1 MLAGLMVAEVRVC
14 HPPPTAPPAGVQ
26 GSLWPVAA
34 AQLCL
39 LAWHLDGSQHLALN
53 EQHLSSQGT
62 LRTRAGDEAS
72 GDQGGKEGLFNKNG
86 FILFFKSISLLLI
99 VLGLPFVRG
108 LSLTA
113 VSGRL
118 LFVVV
123 GGLLIAL
130 ALLLPSMGSRPC
142 GLQ

>member
-1 MLAGLMVAEVRVC
+1 MV
-14 HPPPTAPPAGVQ
+14 
-26 GSLWPVAA
+26 
-34 AQLCL
+34 
-39 LAWHLDGSQHLALN
+39 
-53 EQHLSSQGT
+53 
-62 LRTRAGDEAS
+62 
-72 GDQGGKEGLFNKNG
+72 LFY
-86 FILFFKSISLLLI
+86 FFKFVSLLLI

-123 GGLLIAL
+123 GGLLITL
-130 ALLLPSMGSRPC
+130 PLLLPSMGSRPC

>member
-1 MLAGLMVAEVRVC
+1 MVKGESRGFSIRMV
-14 HPPPTAPPAGVQ
+14 
-26 GSLWPVAA
+26 
-34 AQLCL
+34 
-39 LAWHLDGSQHLALN
+39 
-53 EQHLSSQGT
+53 
-62 LRTRAGDEAS
+62 
-72 GDQGGKEGLFNKNG
+72 LFY
-86 FILFFKSISLLLI
+86 FFKVVSLLLI